1 DMCGKDSDS
10 GDIFLMHSGKIGG
23 GRPGIG
29 KSAFLAW
36 SKASL
41 IEVSEMNGK
50 TRSGI
55 PIAKLSDHNFA
66 ERVWAFVKAV
76 KSFKDDARAG
86 RLDTSAFKRRVQDV
100 DRYRRDFS
108 AHKTSAR
115 RVAVDYVTYHG
126 DVVQKLYEERI
137 AQAAAGEE
145 VFNS

>member
-1 DMCGKDSDS
+1 MDVRFGSKADICIATSHVRSTPNSNRESGPPQNAMSALPSKADMCGKDSDS

-55 PIAKLSDHNFA
+55 PIAK
-66 ERVWAFVKAV
+66 
-76 KSFKDDARAG
+76 
-86 RLDTSAFKRRVQDV
+86 
-100 DRYRRDFS
+100 
-108 AHKTSAR
+108 
-115 RVAVDYVTYHG
+115 
-126 DVVQKLYEERI
+126 
-137 AQAAAGEE
+137 
-145 VFNS
+145 